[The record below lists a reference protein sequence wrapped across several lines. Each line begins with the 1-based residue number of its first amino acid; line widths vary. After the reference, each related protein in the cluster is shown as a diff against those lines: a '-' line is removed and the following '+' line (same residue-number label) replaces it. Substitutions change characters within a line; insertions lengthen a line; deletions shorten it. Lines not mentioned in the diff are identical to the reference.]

1 MINTCIELQ
10 TSLVVF
16 LVVWCHS
23 GCLFCIILRKF
34 AEIDLHIKYI
44 KAKNCKHRH
53 RFQASHTTLNNNTLT
68 FGLPFEDEN

>member
-1 MINTCIELQ
+1 MKGLFIISLDIELQ

-23 GCLFCIILRKF
+23 GGLFCIILRKF

-44 KAKNCKHRH
+44 KAKNSKISIA
-53 RFQASHTTLNNNTLT
+53 FKQITQ
-68 FGLPFEDEN
+68 P